1 MTYLHSPRSLLLSL
15 AVLALFKHTGVSC
28 SSAFLFLLV
37 FFAAAFLGVL
47 LALAGSS
54 SDTSTLPVC
63 FPFFFASPPFLPSPP
78 LDATGLLGGI
88 LFLGE
93 GPLACTE
100 RTMHYDLVQL
110 KQKWSDP
117 TDIVDIDIGLFWNTR
132 SSLTSLIISFFPDHI
147 GIKTFL

>member
-1 MTYLHSPRSLLLSL
+1 MKNSTERQVGGTYLHSPRSLLLSL
-15 AVLALFKHTGVSC
+15 AVLALLTHTGVSW
-28 SSAFLFLLV
+28 SSRFLFLLV

-54 SDTSTLPVC
+54 SDTSPLPVC
-63 FPFFFASPPFLPSPP
+63 FPFFFAFPPFLPSPLP
-78 LDATGLLGGI
+78 DATGLLGGG

-117 TDIVDIDIGLFWNTR
+117 TDIADIDIGLFWNTR
-132 SSLTSLIISFFPDHI
+132 SSLTSLII
-147 GIKTFL
+147 